1 MKHIAIFAS
10 GKGSNAKKLI
20 QHFRKNS
27 VAKISL
33 LVCNNPNAEV
43 IEVATEEKIPA
54 ILITKKDQQNPS
66 WLIATLQNHKIDFIV
81 LAGYLWLIPA
91 EVIKEFPNRIINIHP
106 SLLPKYGGKGMY
118 GMKVHEAVKAARE
131 KQSGI
136 TIHLID
142 KEFDK
147 GEIVFQATVTLDEN
161 DSAQTIVQ
169 KIQQLEHE
177 HFANEVEKIIL
188 NRAYKQTGISNSN
201 N

>member
-20 QHFRKNS
+20 QHFKNS
-27 VAKISL
+27 AVAKISL
-33 LVCNNPNAEV
+33 MVCNNPNAEV
-43 IEVATEEKIPA
+43 ISIAAEEKIPA
-54 ILITKKDQQNPS
+54 LLISKEDQQNPS
-66 WLIATLQNHKIDFIV
+66 RLISALHNHKIDFIV

-91 EVIKEFPNRIINIHP
+91 EVIKEFPNSIINIHP

-118 GMKVHEAVKAARE
+118 GMKVHEAVKAAGE

-142 KEFDK
+142 EEFDK
-147 GEIVFQATVTLDEN
+147 GEIVFQASVTLDEN
-161 DSAQTIVQ
+161 DSAKSISQ

-188 NRAYKQTGISNSN
+188 KE
-201 N
+201 